1 MVDVKAEEVKNIVNK
16 TVTLNNSKVLP
27 QNGIWRLVIIGAI
40 GLVVVLVLLFLGFI
54 LKSLLYV
61 VIFLVIVIVAV
72 AIGVGVS
79 QWKSSKK

>member
-1 MVDVKAEEVKNIVNK
+1 MDDVKTDVTNIVNK

-27 QNGIWRLVIIGAI
+27 QNGIWRFVIIGAI

-54 LKSLLYV
+54 IKSLLYV
-61 VIFLVIVIVAV
+61 VIFSVIVIVAV
-72 AIGVGVS
+72 TIGVGVS